1 MAGFLDSIF
10 NPWLL
15 PLISAN
21 PFWGII
27 GIALAISFLITLI
40 YKLVTDQD
48 KMRGLKEKQKDFQA
62 RMKSLRDKPDEMMK
76 VQKEAMSVN
85 MEYMKQSFK
94 PTLITMIPILLIFG
108 WLAAHLT
115 YEPIYPD
122 ERFSIS
128 AEVSAGVDGQVELI
142 VDEDVEVLS
151 DRVKDSTGEL
161 VWNLKAS
168 GGEHFIG
175 VKTANDEQTKKIL
188 ITDSLE
194 YEDPVSSFEN
204 SEVASITINYKELK
218 PLGDF
223 SIFGWRPGWLGWYII
238 FSIIFSIGIRKLM
251 KVY

>member
-1 MAGFLDSIF
+1 M
-10 NPWLL
+10 
-15 PLISAN
+15 
-21 PFWGII
+21 
-27 GIALAISFLITLI
+27 
-40 YKLVTDQD
+40 
-48 KMRGLKEKQKDFQA
+48 
-62 RMKSLRDKPDEMMK
+62 
-76 VQKEAMSVN
+76 
-85 MEYMKQSFK
+85 
-94 PTLITMIPILLIFG
+94 
-108 WLAAHLT
+108 T